1 MSDMNPTDGAGPGY
15 EVSDARV
22 GPLLKWGAILAVV
35 TAGSFA
41 LMVFFA
47 ALLTDVAERGEA
59 PPPPMMAKGVQVPPE
74 PRLQWRPNDDL
85 GKIRAEEDAK
95 LHGYGWVDE
104 HDGVARIPIERAIEL
119 LAERGLPTRE
129 AAK

>member
-1 MSDMNPTDGAGPGY
+1 MSDTNRTDGAGPGY

-22 GPLLKWGAILAVV
+22 GALLKWGTVLAAV

-41 LMVFFA
+41 LMLFFV
-47 ALLTDVAERGEA
+47 ALLTDVAERSEEA
-59 PPPPMMAKGVQVPPE
+59 PPPMMAKGLQVPPE

-85 GKIRAEEDAK
+85 GKLRAEEEAK
-95 LHGYGWVDE
+95 LHGYGWVE
-104 HDGVARIPIERAIEL
+104 KGDGVARIPIERAIEI
-119 LAERGLPTRE
+119 LAERGLPARE

>member
-1 MSDMNPTDGAGPGY
+1 MSDTNLTDGAGPGY
-15 EVSDARV
+15 EVTDARV
-22 GPLLKWGAILAVV
+22 GPLLKWGAVLAVV

-59 PPPPMMAKGVQVPPE
+59 LPPPMMAKGIQVPPE

-85 GKIRAEEDAK
+85 GKLRAEEDAK
-95 LHGYGWVDE
+95 LHGYGWVEKD
-104 HDGVARIPIERAIEL
+104 DGLARIPIERAIEL

-129 AAK
+129 VAK